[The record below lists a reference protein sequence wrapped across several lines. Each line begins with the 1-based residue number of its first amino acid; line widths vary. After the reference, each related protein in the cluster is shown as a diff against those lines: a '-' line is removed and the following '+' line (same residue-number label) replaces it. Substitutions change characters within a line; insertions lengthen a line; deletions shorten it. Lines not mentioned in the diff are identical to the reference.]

1 MLARLSKLKLQAQP
15 SLQTLRK
22 QVAMPQSP

>member
-1 MLARLSKLKLQAQP
+1 MLARLSNLKSQAQP
-15 SLQTLRK
+15 SLQALRK